1 MNCSQNDVR
10 CFQLVHRLF
19 QMFLDVSGVLRMLSF
34 AQRCGQMISDVRICF
49 QKITN
54 VGCWIFFRS
63 SLGVLLMFLGCS
75 KDFPRI
81 FSGCSNGSCEQ
92 GGSWGSGLVFWV

>member
-1 MNCSQNDVR
+1 M
-10 CFQLVHRLF
+10 
-19 QMFLDVSGVLRMLSF
+19 LDIGCWIFSRSSLGVLLMFS
-34 AQRCGQMISDVRICF
+34 RCVQM
-49 QKITN
+49 ITN
-54 VGCWIFFRS
+54 VGRWIFSRS

-75 KDFPRI
+75 QDFPRI